1 MKYGMTSPICLQ
13 KTWFPYKLILRFP
26 NVNLALMYEIYTLK
40 FLKSVQKG
48 IHMLRAKIKTID

>member
-13 KTWFPYKLILRFP
+13 KTWFPYKLILRIP

-40 FLKSVQKG
+40 FLKSVQKAYTCSEQK
-48 IHMLRAKIKTID
+48 LKQ